1 MERWVVV
8 VVAWV
13 VVSTRTQ
20 RQLSQPSSTYHS
32 TADPALQRH
41 ERSGQGLAVVGL
53 AVVVPAAV
61 LAVLVSLAVVA
72 LAVIVVVA

>member
-1 MERWVVV
+1 MVV

-32 TADPALQRH
+32 TADPALQRQ

-53 AVVVPAAV
+53 AVVG
-61 LAVLVSLAVVA
+61 LAVVA
-72 LAVIVVVA
+72 LVVLPSVVVALAVVVRVVER